1 MSQGHFIDVLLPK
14 NFGRNERLIK
24 ITDLLDWRRIERLL
38 RVVRNSE
45 TGRPPYE
52 ALAMFK
58 ALLLQQWY
66 GLSDPGL
73 EEALLDRISF
83 RRFCGFEMDQNN
95 SPDETTICRFRNVLK
110 EAGLG
115 EKLFIEINAQLEA
128 SGFLLKQGTLIDAT
142 LIKTAVTLKSSC

>member
-58 ALLLQQWY
+58 ALLTK
-66 GLSDPGL
+66 SR
-73 EEALLDRISF
+73 LLVGGGR
-83 RRFCGFEMDQNN
+83 GF
-95 SPDETTICRFRNVLK
+95 P
-110 EAGLG
+110 
-115 EKLFIEINAQLEA
+115 
-128 SGFLLKQGTLIDAT
+128 
-142 LIKTAVTLKSSC
+142 SCW